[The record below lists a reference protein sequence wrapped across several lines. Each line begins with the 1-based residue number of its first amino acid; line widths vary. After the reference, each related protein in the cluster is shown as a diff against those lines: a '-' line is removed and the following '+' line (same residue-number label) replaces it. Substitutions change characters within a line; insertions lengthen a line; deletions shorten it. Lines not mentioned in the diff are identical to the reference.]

1 MTGADILVQ
10 GLRSRGIEFLSTV
23 CGNGLSP
30 LLDACRRADFPVIDT
45 RTEYGAAYLAD
56 AYARLTGKVAVV
68 AVSSGIAHSN
78 AFTGLMNAWFDG
90 SPLLLLTGES
100 ARHGANTGEFQE
112 FDHSGLAAPLCKYAA
127 RVEDPAQI
135 DHCLSEALARA
146 VAGRPGPVQLSIPAS
161 VTDAEVA
168 RSAPPAR
175 AIPARI
181 PSGGAPDPALVEQA
195 ADLLASSERPLV
207 VAGSGVFYAN
217 AGGSLRQLAHQL
229 SAPITVPIWER
240 GSIDEAEANFV
251 GVIGAATG
259 GPDLLGQADLVV
271 IVGAQVDYRLGRALP
286 PAVDPTATLIR
297 IDADPAQ
304 LQQGVTADL
313 TIAADPVRACGALA
327 DHLSGSE
334 PGPRAAWLEQAQQ
347 VNRDFRA
354 RFAGPLAEDEPMT
367 GHHLVEALRPYAE
380 DPDCTFLIDGGNI
393 GQWAHQVLADRYP
406 ARWLTCGA
414 SGVIGWGIP
423 GALGARLARPNG
435 PVILLTGDGS
445 AHFGIPEIE
454 PAVRQDLPFVAI
466 IADDRAWGIVLTEQK
481 KAFGDEG
488 ITASLIGPVAYAGLA
503 AAYGAR
509 GVIAHNIADLHYAL
523 DAGIE
528 SACPTIIHAPIQT
541 GGPTE
546 LTGD

>member
-10 GLRSRGIEFLSTV
+10 GLRAHGIEFLSIV

-90 SPLLLLTGES
+90 TPILLLTGES
-100 ARHGANTGEFQE
+100 ARDGADTGAFQE
-112 FDHSGLAAPLCKYAA
+112 FDHSGLAAPLCKYSA
-127 RVEDPAQI
+127 RIEHPAQI
-135 DHCLSEALARA
+135 DNCLNEALARA

-161 VTDAEVA
+161 VTGAAVA
-168 RSAPPAR
+168 GSAPPTR
-175 AIPARI
+175 LVPARM
-181 PSGGAPDPALVEQA
+181 PAGGAPDPALIDA
-195 ADLLASSERPLV
+195 ATNLLAGSQRPLI
-207 VAGSGVFYAN
+207 VAGSGVFYAG
-217 AGGSLRQLAHQL
+217 AGESLVDLVHQL
-229 SAPITVPIWER
+229 PAPLTVPIWER
-240 GSIDEAEANFV
+240 GCIDEAEDNFV

-259 GPDLLGQADLVV
+259 GPELLAQADLVL
-271 IVGAQVDYRLGRALP
+271 IAGAQVDYRLGRALP
-286 PAVDPTATLIR
+286 PAVDPAATLIR
-297 IDADPAQ
+297 TDADPAQ
-304 LQQGVTADL
+304 LQQGVTPDL
-313 TIAADPVRACGALA
+313 AISADPGAVLAALA
-327 DHLSGSE
+327 DQLRGSDSVA
-334 PGPRAAWLEQAQQ
+334 RAAWLDLAKET
-347 VNRDFRA
+347 NDTFRA
-354 RFAGPLAEDEPMT
+354 RFAAPLAEDEPMT

-423 GALGARLARPNG
+423 GALGARLARPEG

-445 AHFGIPEIE
+445 VHFGIPEIE
-454 PAVRQDLPFVAI
+454 PAVRHNLPFVAV

-481 KAFGDEG
+481 KAFGGEG
-488 ITASLIGPVAYAGLA
+488 VTASLIGPVAYAGVA

-509 GVIAHNIADLHYAL
+509 GAIAHDIAGLRYAL

-546 LTGD
+546 LTCG

>member
-10 GLRSRGIEFLSTV
+10 GLRARGIEFFSTV

-30 LLDACRRADFPVIDT
+30 LLEACRRADFPVIDT

-56 AYARLTGKVAVV
+56 AYARLTGKVAVI

-90 SPLLLLTGES
+90 TPILLLTGES
-100 ARHGANTGEFQE
+100 ARDGADTGVFQE

-127 RVEDPAQI
+127 RVEDPTQI
-135 DHCLSEALARA
+135 DHCLNEALSRA

-161 VTDAEVA
+161 VTGAAVA
-168 RSAPPAR
+168 DSAPPAR
-175 AIPARI
+175 LVPARV
-181 PSGGAPDPALVEQA
+181 PTGGAPDPALIEQA
-195 ADLLASSERPLV
+195 ARRLRQSQRPLL
-207 VAGSGVFYAN
+207 VAGSGVFYAG
-217 AGGSLRQLAHQL
+217 AGESLVHLAHAL
-229 SAPITVPIWER
+229 PAPVTVPIWER
-240 GSIDEAEANFV
+240 GSIDEAEDNFV

-259 GPDLLGQADLVV
+259 GPELLAQADLVL

-286 PAVDPTATLIR
+286 PAVDPAATLIR

-304 LQQGVTADL
+304 LQQGVTTDL
-313 TIAADPVRACGALA
+313 AISADPGAALAALA
-327 DHLSGSE
+327 DHLSGSDSA
-334 PGPRAAWLEQAQQ
+334 PRAAWLDQARGA
-347 VNRDFRA
+347 NRDFRA
-354 RFAGPLAEDEPMT
+354 AFAAPLAEDGPMT

-423 GALGARLARPNG
+423 GALGARLARPEG

-445 AHFGIPEIE
+445 VHFGIPEIE
-454 PAVRQDLPFVAI
+454 PAVRHDLPFVAV

-481 KAFGDEG
+481 KAYGDEG
-488 ITASLIGPVAYAGLA
+488 IFVSRIGPVAYAGVA

-509 GVIAHNIADLHYAL
+509 GAIAHDIAGLRYAL

-546 LTGD
+546 LNGG

>member
-10 GLRSRGIEFLSTV
+10 GLRARGIQFLSTV

-45 RTEYGAAYLAD
+45 RTEYGAAYLAES
-56 AYARLTGKVAVV
+56 YARLTGQVGVV
-68 AVSSGIAHSN
+68 AVSSGIAHTN

-100 ARHGANTGEFQE
+100 ARDGADTGVFQE
-112 FDHSGLAAPLCKYAA
+112 FDHSGLAAPLCKYAV
-127 RVEDPAQI
+127 RVEDPARI
-135 DHCLSEALARA
+135 EFCLNEALARA
-146 VAGRPGPVQLSIPAS
+146 VSGRPGPVQLSIPAS
-161 VTDAEVA
+161 VTGAEVPDTPPPTRA
-168 RSAPPAR
+168 VPAR
-175 AIPARI
+175 V
-181 PSGGAPDPALVEQA
+181 PSGGAPDPALIDRA
-195 ADLLASSERPLV
+195 TLLLMESRRPLI
-207 VAGSGVFYAN
+207 VAGSGVFYAS
-217 AGGSLRQLAHQL
+217 AGESLVNLAHAL
-229 SAPITVPIWER
+229 PAPLTVPIWDR
-240 GSIDEAEANFV
+240 GAIDEAEDNFV
-251 GVIGAATG
+251 GVLGAATG
-259 GPDLLGQADLVV
+259 GPGLLDQADLVL
-271 IVGAQVDYRLGRALP
+271 IAGAQIDYRLGHARP
-286 PAVDPTATLIR
+286 PAIDPATTLIR
-297 IDADPAQ
+297 VDADPAQ
-304 LQQGVTADL
+304 LHQGASPEL
-313 TIAADPVRACGALA
+313 AIAADPGAVFDALA
-327 DHLSGSE
+327 DRLTGSDS
-334 PGPRAAWLEQAQQ
+334 GPRAPWLARARQT
-347 VNRDFRA
+347 NGDFRA
-354 RFAGPLAEDEPMT
+354 QFGDPLAEDEPMT

-445 AHFGIPEIE
+445 VHFGIPEIE
-454 PAVRQDLPFVAI
+454 PAVRHDLPFVAV

-488 ITASLIGPVAYAGLA
+488 ITASLIGEVRYAGVA

-509 GVIAHNIADLHYAL
+509 GAIARNIAELRYAL

-546 LTGD
+546 LTGR